1 MSMRLIK
8 KEFEKEE
15 KIVKTSRTG
24 ARIKVSFRRIK
35 EILKI
40 VLFIMMIVIINLIS
54 NRATNFIQQMTFEQ
68 MKIVVFT
75 FITTTVLYV
84 YLKSCEEVKELKNS
98 I

>member
-8 KEFEKEE
+8 KEVENEE
-15 KIVKTSRTG
+15 KTVKTSRTG

-40 VLFIMMIVIINLIS
+40 ALFISMVIIINLIS
-54 NRATNFIQQMTFEQ
+54 NKATNFIQQMTFEQ

-75 FITTTVLYV
+75 FITTAVLYI
-84 YLKSCEEVKELKNS
+84 YLKSCEEVKDLKNS

>member
-8 KEFEKEE
+8 KEAEKEE

-40 VLFIMMIVIINLIS
+40 ALFISMVIIINLIS
-54 NRATNFIQQMTFEQ
+54 NKATNFIQQMTFEQ
-68 MKIVVFT
+68 MKIIVFT
-75 FITTTVLYV
+75 FITTFVLYV
-84 YLKSCEEVKELKNS
+84 YLKSCEEVKQ
-98 I
+98 II